1 MRFVHDNLPQ
11 RVCFGSGEA
20 AAHLSSEIANLR
32 ASKVMV
38 IAGKP
43 EQDIAEMIT
52 RDLPVALRYDDVVMH
67 VPVEVA

>member
-20 AAHLSSEIANLR
+20 AAHLRNEIGNLG

-38 IAGKP
+38 IAGKGERTWP
-43 EQDIAEMIT
+43 KRSPRISPSRSATT
-52 RDLPVALRYDDVVMH
+52 R
-67 VPVEVA
+67 